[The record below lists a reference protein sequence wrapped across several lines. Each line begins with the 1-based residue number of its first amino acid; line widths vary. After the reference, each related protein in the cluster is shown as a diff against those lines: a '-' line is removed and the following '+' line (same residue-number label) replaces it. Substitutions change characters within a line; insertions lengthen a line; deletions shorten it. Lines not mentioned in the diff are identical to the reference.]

1 VSPFSPRRKLEAEE
15 GGSFINNEQE
25 HARTWS
31 SSAVDARTERELY
44 AHPFLRMVMAG
55 AASVMCSYNL
65 VNGTYACENDGTLNT
80 LLKQEIGFR
89 GCASPSGACRD
100 PVLTAAQT
108 CSRTGPRRCRRC
120 PRPTDWT

>member
-1 VSPFSPRRKLEAEE
+1 LSWRTRVRAHGAR
-15 GGSFINNEQE
+15 SFINNEQE

-44 AHPFLRMVMAG
+44 AHPFLRMAMAG

-65 VNGTYACENDGTLNT
+65 INGSYACENDGTLGA

-89 GCASPSGACRD
+89 GCAC
-100 PVLTAAQT
+100 T
-108 CSRTGPRRCRRC
+108 CMWG
-120 PRPTDWT
+120 